1 VEAAPTGAFF
11 SYFSLPDKRIN
22 QFSKA
27 KKYMNPLEKVVK
39 RIVRLMYYLA
49 GAAIVGM
56 MLLTCVDVALR
67 LAVTLY
73 AKYGWQVLAPFQP
86 IPGTYEMVC
95 FLGSSAAA
103 FAMAHTTV
111 ESGHVAVSIFV
122 RLLSERI
129 QAVFQMV
136 TSSLGFI
143 LFALIS
149 WRSVLYALQLRQSG
163 EVSMT
168 LELPYYPFVY
178 GVAFASFAVCLVLIL
193 TVIHEWLKVFDK

>member
-1 VEAAPTGAFF
+1 MNRFEKTV
-11 SYFSLPDKRIN
+11 K
-22 QFSKA
+22 QF
-27 KKYMNPLEKVVK
+27 
-39 RIVRLMYYLA
+39 VRYMYYIA
-49 GAAIVGM
+49 GGAIVM
-56 MLLTCVDVALR
+56 MMILTCTDVALR

-73 AKYGWQVLAPFQP
+73 AKYGWQVLAAFQP
-86 IPGTYEMVC
+86 IPGTYELVC
-95 FLGSSAAA
+95 FLGSTAAA

-111 ESGHVAVSIFV
+111 ESGHVAVSILV

-136 TSSLGFI
+136 TNSLGFI

-168 LELPYYPFVY
+168 LQLPYYPFVY

>member
-1 VEAAPTGAFF
+1 
-11 SYFSLPDKRIN
+11 
-22 QFSKA
+22 
-27 KKYMNPLEKVVK
+27 MNPFERTVK
-39 RIVRLMYYLA
+39 ELVKFMYYFA

-56 MLLTCVDVALR
+56 MLLTCADVALR

-86 IPGTYEMVC
+86 IPGTYELVC
-95 FLGSSAAA
+95 FLGSTAAA

-111 ESGHVAVSIFV
+111 ESGHVAVSILV
-122 RLLSERI
+122 RLLSDRI

-149 WRSVLYALQLRQSG
+149 WRSVVYALQLRQSG

-168 LELPYYPFVY
+168 LQLPYYPFVY